1 MSDYDDNHDHA
12 LPHEHHRLGVKQ
24 IPTHLLEIVEFEP
37 DEIDNFPVFRMFFNG
52 DTLLELAEAYRL
64 LGSFL
69 DDKYAGT
76 EPTA

>member
-1 MSDYDDNHDHA
+1 MNND
-12 LPHEHHRLGVKQ
+12 HEHHLLGVKQ
-24 IPTHLLEIVEFEP
+24 IPTHILEIVEFAP
-37 DEIDNFPVFRMFFNG
+37 DEQDDHEVFRMFFNG

-69 DDKYAGT
+69 DDKYAGS